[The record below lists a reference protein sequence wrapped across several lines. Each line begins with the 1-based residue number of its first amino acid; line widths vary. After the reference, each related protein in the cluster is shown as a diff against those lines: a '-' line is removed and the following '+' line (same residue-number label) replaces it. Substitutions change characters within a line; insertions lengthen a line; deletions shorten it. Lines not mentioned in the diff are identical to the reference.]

1 MKRSIQYIVY
11 EVFTIMPGFTF
22 GFIGLGLIGGSVAKA
37 LRAVYPD
44 SRIYVNTRSRA
55 TSDAAVGDHTA
66 DAAISLNDS
75 RLAECDYIFL
85 CAPVENNNALLS
97 DIAPYIGEKTIITDV
112 GSVKSPILSE
122 VVRSGLES
130 NFIGGHPMAG
140 SERYGYANS
149 DPSILENAYYILA
162 PTNTVPAD
170 RVNELNDI
178 VGAIGAIPLILD
190 AASHDYVTGAIS
202 HLPHVISA
210 ALVNLVHDEDRPDAI
225 MKTVAAGGFKDI
237 TRISSSSP
245 DIWQQICM
253 TNRANIVTLLD
264 HYIES
269 LKSIRDNIDSSSES
283 VIHDF
288 FEHARDY
295 RESFTNVNAG
305 PIKTQYVITVDIAD
319 EPGSI
324 ASIAGLLSEHDI
336 NIKNIGINHNRE
348 FAEGALRIEFYKK
361 EHTDSAIR
369 IMKEHGYSIHSKD
382 DN

>member
-1 MKRSIQYIVY
+1 MS
-11 EVFTIMPGFTF
+11 GFTF
-22 GFIGLGLIGGSVAKA
+22 GFIGLGLIGGSIAKA
-37 LRAVYPD
+37 LRNVYPD
-44 SRIYVNTRSRA
+44 CRIVVSTRSTA
-55 TSDAAVGDHTA
+55 TSDAALADHVADERIEINDPALGDC
-66 DAAISLNDS
+66 N
-75 RLAECDYIFL
+75 YVFL
-85 CAPVENNNALLS
+85 CAPVESNNALLS
-97 DIAPYIGEKTIITDV
+97 DIAPYIGDNTVITDV
-112 GSVKSPILSE
+112 GSVKSPILDEIKSQ
-122 VVRSGLES
+122 GLES
-130 NFIGGHPMAG
+130 RFIGGHPMAG

-162 PTNTVPAD
+162 PTGSVPQN
-170 RVNELNDI
+170 RVDELRDI
-178 VGAIGAIPLILD
+178 VGSIGAIPLILD

-210 ALVNLVHDEDRPDAI
+210 ALVNLVHDEDSPDAI

-253 TNRANIVTLLD
+253 TNKTNIVTLLD
-264 HYIES
+264 RYIES
-269 LKSIRDNIDSSSES
+269 LKNIRADIDEGSES
-283 VIHDF
+283 DIHDF

-295 RESFTNVNAG
+295 RESFTSVNAG

-319 EPGSI
+319 EPGAI

-361 EHTDSAIR
+361 DHTDNAIR

>member
-1 MKRSIQYIVY
+1 
-11 EVFTIMPGFTF
+11 MPGFTF

-130 NFIGGHPMAG
+130 HFIGGHPMAG

-162 PTNTVPAD
+162 PTNTVPED

-269 LKSIRDNIDSSSES
+269 LKSIRDDIDSSSES

-369 IMKEHGYSIHSKD
+369 IMKDHGYSIHSKD

>member
-1 MKRSIQYIVY
+1 MSGY
-11 EVFTIMPGFTF
+11 TF
-22 GFIGLGLIGGSVAKA
+22 GFIGLGLIGGSIAKA

-44 SRIYVNTRSRA
+44 CRIYVNTRSKA
-55 TSDAAVGDHTA
+55 TSDAAVSDHTA
-66 DAAISLNDS
+66 DRAIGLKDEA
-75 RLAECDYIFL
+75 LTECDYLFL

-97 DIAPYIGEKTIITDV
+97 DIAPYIGDKTIITDV
-112 GSVKSPILSE
+112 GSVKSPILAE
-122 VVRSGLES
+122 VIKLGLES
-130 NFIGGHPMAG
+130 RFIGGHPMAG

-162 PTNTVPAD
+162 PTESVSQE
-170 RVNELNDI
+170 RVNELHGI
-178 VGAIGAIPLILD
+178 VEAIGAIPLILD

-210 ALVNLVHDEDRPDAI
+210 ALVNLVHDEDSPDAI

-253 TNRANIVTLLD
+253 TNKANIVTLLD
-264 HYIES
+264 KY
-269 LKSIRDNIDSSSES
+269 IDSLNIIRGQINTDSEAD
-283 VIHDF
+283 IHDF

-295 RESFTNVNAG
+295 RESFTSVNAG

-319 EPGSI
+319 VPGSI
-324 ASIAGLLSEHDI
+324 ATIAGLLSEHDI

-369 IMKEHGYSIHSKD
+369 IMKDHGYSIHSKD